1 MWYAQTTPETTE
13 VTTLV
18 VSSNDDRDSRL
29 CELQYTPLSQTRLA
43 DIQVWRTMISVRL
56 GSPSSVLRPN
66 TNRRLFSSLYLPL
79 QVTDHVRLVLECDI
93 LYGPLTSV
101 VTRFL
106 FRLLQ
111 RFSFLLP
118 TECLLLFGCH
128 VPGFWIFP

>member
-1 MWYAQTTPETTE
+1 
-13 VTTLV
+13 
-18 VSSNDDRDSRL
+18 
-29 CELQYTPLSQTRLA
+29 
-43 DIQVWRTMISVRL
+43 MISL
-56 GSPSSVLRPN
+56 PIMCA
-66 TNRRLFSSLYLPL
+66 LFSNA
-79 QVTDHVRLVLECDI
+79 I

-128 VPGFWIFP
+128 VPGFWIFL